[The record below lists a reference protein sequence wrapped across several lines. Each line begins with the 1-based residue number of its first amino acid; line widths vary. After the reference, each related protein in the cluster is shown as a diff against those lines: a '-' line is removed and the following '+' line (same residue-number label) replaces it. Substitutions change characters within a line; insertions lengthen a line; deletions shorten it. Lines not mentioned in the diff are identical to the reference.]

1 MKRKVWTFT
10 PHLGGKK
17 IPAETQAEVIKR
29 INEHAEKNYA
39 GKYSRLDI
47 KFRGTLCYIDAY
59 KEPYIPE
66 GDPPKWMNE
75 TREQYI
81 ERLKNTPTHLCRL
94 RHFDK
99 NRWSVAF
106 YTYSNEKYSPCVF
119 PSGNWFGTPE
129 EAFDIGAV
137 YLQG

>member
-29 INEHAEKNYA
+29 INEYAEKNYT

-59 KEPYIPE
+59 KEPYVPE

-81 ERLKNTPTHLCRL
+81 ERLKKHPYTSMPT
-94 RHFDK
+94 
-99 NRWSVAF
+99 SAF
-106 YTYSNEKYSPCVF
+106 
-119 PSGNWFGTPE
+119 
-129 EAFDIGAV
+129 
-137 YLQG
+137 